1 MATSEQFQ
9 MGSAYDFI
17 TYAPSVL
24 GSFKNVRVTGIVDY
38 RGAQQYIDPASYH
51 ANVFSTLPANSAPD
65 DHTRYYYLVVV
76 QSNGTRTA
84 VALPWI
90 DGASVAIRERGRAT
104 VSLEDVGPDD
114 LDRLRRSLAHNGFV
128 IGSIELN

>member
-1 MATSEQFQ
+1 MATSDQFQ

-38 RGAQQYIDPASYH
+38 RGAQQFIDPAAYH
-51 ANVFSTLPANSAPD
+51 ANVFSSLPANSAPD

-84 VALPWI
+84 VGLPWI
-90 DGASVAIRERGRAT
+90 DAASVVLKERGRAT
-104 VSLEDVGPDD
+104 IGVEDVGPDD
-114 LDRLRRSLAHNGFV
+114 MARLKRALVSNGFIV
-128 IGSIELN
+128 GSIELE